1 MAMERRF
8 FKSKIHRA
16 TVTDANLNYE
26 GSLSID
32 PELMEAAGILP
43 YEKLDVVNIS
53 TGDRFTTYAIR
64 GKKGSGEIC
73 LNGGAARKGQPG
85 DLIIIITYVNLTE
98 DEINKFKTTAVLV
111 DQKNKI
117 LSVKTDTII

>member
-1 MAMERRF
+1 MERRF

-32 PELMEAAGILP
+32 ANLMEAADILP

-53 TGDRFTTYAIR
+53 TGDRFTTYAIK

-85 DLIIIITYVNLTE
+85 DLIIIITYVNLTQG
-98 DEINKFKTTAVLV
+98 EIDNFKTKAVLV
-111 DQKNKI
+111 DKQNKI
-117 LSVKTDTII
+117 LSINTDSLT

>member
-1 MAMERRF
+1 MKRRF

-16 TVTDANLNYE
+16 TVTDSDLNYE

-32 PELMEAAGILP
+32 TDLMEAADILP

-53 TGDRFTTYAIR
+53 TGDRITTYAIK

-73 LNGGAARKGQPG
+73 LNGGAARKGRPD
-85 DLIIIITYVNLTE
+85 DLIIIITYVTLSE
-98 DEINKFKTTAVLV
+98 DEIQNFETKAVLV
-111 DQKNKI
+111 DKNNKI
-117 LSVKTDTII
+117 LSINTDSIT

>member
-1 MAMERRF
+1 MERIF

-32 PELMEAAGILP
+32 PELMERADILP
-43 YEKLDVVNIS
+43 FEKVDVVNINN
-53 TGDRFTTYAIR
+53 GERFSTYAIK

-73 LNGGAARKGQPG
+73 LNGGAARKGQIG
-85 DLIIIITYVNLTE
+85 DLLIIITYAHLTTE
-98 DEINKFKTTAVLV
+98 EITRHQIKAVLV
-111 DQKNKI
+111 DKANKV
-117 LSVKTDTII
+117 LSVHTESII

>member
-1 MAMERRF
+1 MERIF

-32 PELMEAAGILP
+32 PELMERADILP
-43 YEKLDVVNIS
+43 FEKVDVVNINN
-53 TGDRFTTYAIR
+53 GERFSTYAIK

-73 LNGGAARKGQPG
+73 LNGGAARKGQIG
-85 DLIIIITYVNLTE
+85 DLLIIITYAQLTPE
-98 DEINKFKTTAVLV
+98 EITRHQIKAVLV
-111 DQKNKI
+111 DNANKV
-117 LSVKTDTII
+117 LSVHTESII